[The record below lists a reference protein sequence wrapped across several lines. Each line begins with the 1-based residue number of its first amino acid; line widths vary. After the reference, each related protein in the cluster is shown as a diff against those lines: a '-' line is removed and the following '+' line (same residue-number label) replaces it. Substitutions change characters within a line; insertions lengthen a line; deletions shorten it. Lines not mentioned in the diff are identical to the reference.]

1 MSVEDRARS
10 IQKLTSLLR
19 APSSGL
25 LDLRAQ
31 DLSGLD
37 LSYVNLEGAL
47 LTGASLVGSD
57 LTGARLFGAQLIGAD
72 LTDAC
77 LAEADL
83 SYAHLQRASLV
94 RVELRDA
101 LLGHANLSG
110 AVVRDASLQGAL
122 ISNLPP
128 ELLTPH
134 PKRGWLTLRDGWC
147 CRSYEWRDHLSDEGA
162 RRAPIIAL
170 HGMTGSGLDFQSLA
184 RAVDRPMISVDLY
197 GHGETLW
204 CPVSDEL
211 ALSEPDWS
219 PPLLSF
225 NEHLTLTERW
235 LRELLSRQLSPDQPF
250 ELLGYSMGGRLALSL
265 VERWHRAED
274 ELLRRLSRLTLIG
287 ASPGLEGDEEA
298 RAERRIQDTRWAN
311 RMSSEPLAEVL
322 GDWDAQPV
330 LARLQ
335 QVRPELASELRARRV
350 SQPGA
355 GLAYSMRAV
364 SLAEM
369 PPLWGRLST
378 VETPTLWLT
387 GELDQK
393 FTEIATRA
401 SLAQGLQA
409 RSLVIQESG
418 HRGGP

>member
-1 MSVEDRARS
+1 M
-10 IQKLTSLLR
+10 
-19 APSSGL
+19 
-25 LDLRAQ
+25 
-31 DLSGLD
+31 
-37 LSYVNLEGAL
+37 NLEGAL
-47 LTGASLVGSD
+47 LTGASLVGAN

-77 LAEADL
+77 LVEADL

-94 RVELRDA
+94 RTELQGA

-110 AVVRDASLQGAL
+110 AVVRDVALQGAL
-122 ISNLPP
+122 ISRIPP
-128 ELLTPH
+128 ELFSSQ

-147 CRSYEWRDHLSDEGA
+147 CRSYEWSDHVSDAGA
-162 RRAPIIAL
+162 QRAPIIAL
-170 HGMTGSGLDFQSLA
+170 HGMTGSGLDFQHLA
-184 RAVDRPMISVDLY
+184 RAMDRPMISLDLY

-219 PPLLSF
+219 PVQLSF
-225 NEHLTLTERW
+225 EEHLTLMERW
-235 LRELLSRQLSPDQPF
+235 LKELVTRHLSPDQPF

-265 VERWHRAED
+265 VERWHRAKD
-274 ELLRRLSRLTLIG
+274 ELLERLSRLTCIG
-287 ASPGLEGDEEA
+287 VSPGFEGDEDA
-298 RAERRIQDTRWAN
+298 RAERRRQDTRWAD
-311 RMSSEPLAEVL
+311 RMSAEPLEEVL

-350 SQPGA
+350 SQRGE
-355 GLAYSMRAV
+355 GLACSMRAV

-369 PPLWGRLST
+369 PPLWDTLST
-378 VETPTLWLT
+378 LETPTLWLT

-401 SLAQGLQA
+401 SVAQGPHA
-409 RSLVIQESG
+409 RSVIIQDAG
-418 HRGGP
+418 HSPHLERAPAVAQALEEGSF